1 MFAAVTTVEL
11 PEGETIE
18 NGRKELEANVVPMLK
33 QAPGLVSA
41 VFLSPPSGREGL
53 SVVVFETREQA
64 QFVVDNMKPPGN
76 IRLLK
81 SEVREV
87 AVKI

>member
-11 PEGETIE
+11 PEGGTIE
-18 NGRKELEANVVPMLK
+18 EGRKDLEANVIPMIK

-53 SVVVFETREQA
+53 SVVIFETKEQA
-64 QFVVDNMKPPGN
+64 QFAVDNMKPPGPV
-76 IRLLK
+76 RLLK

-87 AVKI
+87 AAKI